1 MIAVND
7 FLDYVD
13 KLQINPINAIN
24 MATRHYHRGVL
35 SLPTYLKVRGI
46 LENGEKWRSEQKREH
61 DNHTSGQSRKR

>member
-1 MIAVND
+1 MMAVND
-7 FLDYVD
+7 FLDYID
-13 KLQINPINAIN
+13 KFQISPINAIN

-61 DNHTSGQSRKR
+61 DNHTFRQSRK